1 MDLPTE
7 PSESRSSSEAS
18 GSQSKYFVA
27 KDAIATAYT
36 DRIFVIENSDKQQI
50 IHIIS
55 CEKTPQPTPSLS
67 NTNNTE
73 QPNTTIV
80 PGDNYSYVQLTAVHE
95 YNYPVVDEPVGAV
108 MNARRGST
116 CSLKK
121 RSALDMAEQHIIKE
135 PSLHKSR
142 MRCRYECGII
152 LLKLYSVC

>member
-1 MDLPTE
+1 MFPF
-7 PSESRSSSEAS
+7 
-18 GSQSKYFVA
+18 SK
-27 KDAIATAYT
+27 
-36 DRIFVIENSDKQQI
+36 ENSDKQQI

-55 CEKTPQPTPSLS
+55 SEKTPQPTPSLS
-67 NTNNTE
+67 NTNNAE

-135 PSLHKSR
+135 ATLHKSR
-142 MRCRYECGII
+142 MRCR
-152 LLKLYSVC
+152 